1 MLLEKETI
9 KENILEDLNIDLDQD
24 EDQAYGLRKL
34 AKKKQ
39 INNEV
44 NQPEIQSKKEKKENI
59 SPVKQTRVITVTSGK
74 GGVGKSTLSVNMA
87 LAIART
93 GKKVLLFD
101 ADLGL
106 ANINVMLGVIP
117 KYNLYHVVKG
127 TKKLN
132 EVIIKTPEGLDLIAG
147 ASGYSMLANLNIT
160 EREKLIF
167 EFETLPTYD
176 LMIIDTGAG
185 VGSNVI
191 GFTLPADEIIV
202 VTTPEPTAITDA
214 YGIIKSI
221 VLQSAD
227 KNIKLLVNRV
237 NSSLEARKVLERVV
251 NISNQFL
258 NVKIDS
264 AGYIFEDEYVS
275 KSIRQQKPFVIE
287 YPKSKASGCLQLVIG
302 RILNQKPED
311 SRDNPGIG
319 NFFQKLFKT

>member
-1 MLLEKETI
+1 MLLEKEMV
-9 KENILEDLNIDLDQD
+9 KDNNLEDLDQD
-24 EDQAYGLRKL
+24 QAYSLRKL
-34 AKKKQ
+34 ARKKQ
-39 INNEV
+39 EMNENEEPNKRSAETV
-44 NQPEIQSKKEKKENI
+44 HEKVVP
-59 SPVKQTRVITVTSGK
+59 SHRTRVITITSGK
-74 GGVGKSTLSVNMA
+74 GGVGKTSVSVNMA
-87 LAIART
+87 LSIART
-93 GKKVLLFD
+93 GKRVLLFD

-132 EVIIKTPEGLDLIAG
+132 EIIIKTPEGLDLIAG
-147 ASGYSMLANLNIT
+147 ASGYSILANLNIT
-160 EREKLIF
+160 EREKLIH
-167 EFETLPTYD
+167 EFESLPYYD

-237 NSSLEARKVLERVV
+237 SSSLEAKKVLERVV

-258 NVKIDS
+258 NVKVDS
-264 AGYIFEDEYVS
+264 AGFIFEDEYVS
-275 KSIRQQKPFVIE
+275 KSIRQQKPFIIE
-287 YPKSKASGCLQLVIG
+287 YPKSKASACLQLIAG
-302 RILNQKPED
+302 KIINQKIEESKD
-311 SRDNPGIG
+311 GPGFG
-319 NFFQKLFKT
+319 KFFQKLFS

>member
-1 MLLEKETI
+1 MEEL
-9 KENILEDLNIDLDQD
+9 DSDQD
-24 EDQAYGLRKL
+24 QAHGLRKL
-34 AKKKQ
+34 ARRKQ
-39 INNEV
+39 ESNT
-44 NQPEIQSKKEKKENI
+44 PEDETSQQSVRREDVSNG
-59 SPVKQTRVITVTSGK
+59 SRTRVITITSGK
-74 GGVGKSTLSVNMA
+74 GGVGKSSVSVNMA
-87 LAIART
+87 LSIARS

-132 EVIIKTPEGLDLIAG
+132 EIIIKTPEGLDLIAG
-147 ASGYSMLANLNIT
+147 ASGYSILANLNIN
-160 EREKLIF
+160 EREKLIN
-167 EFETLPTYD
+167 EFESLPYYD

-185 VGSNVI
+185 VGANVI

-221 VLQSAD
+221 VLQSSD

-237 NSSLEARKVLERVV
+237 SSSLEAKKVLERVV

-258 NVKIDS
+258 NVKVDS

-287 YPKSKASGCLQLVIG
+287 YPKSKASACVQLIAG
-302 RILNQKPED
+302 KIMNQKLAD
-311 SRDNPGIG
+311 SKDGPGFG
-319 NFFQKLFKT
+319 KFFHKLFS

>member
-1 MLLEKETI
+1 MLLEKEII
-9 KENILEDLNIDLDQD
+9 KDNILEDLELELDQD
-24 EDQAYGLRKL
+24 QAHGLRKL
-34 AKKKQ
+34 ARKKQ
-39 INNEV
+39 EIAE
-44 NQPEIQSKKEKKENI
+44 PEEPATQRRVLPSEN
-59 SPVKQTRVITVTSGK
+59 VATGVRTRIVTVTSGK
-74 GGVGKSTLSVNMA
+74 GGVGKSSVSVNMA

-93 GKKVLLFD
+93 GKKVLLLD

-127 TKKLN
+127 TKNLN
-132 EVIIKTPEGLDLIAG
+132 EIIIKTPEGLDLIAG
-147 ASGYSMLANLNIT
+147 ASGYSILANLNIT
-160 EREKLIF
+160 EREKLIH
-167 EFETLPTYD
+167 EFENLPVYD

-185 VGSNVI
+185 VGANVI

-221 VLQSAD
+221 VLQSSD

-237 NSSLEARKVLERVV
+237 SSSLEARKVLERVV

-258 NVKIDS
+258 NVKVDS

-275 KSIRQQKPFVIE
+275 KSIRQQKPFVLE
-287 YPKSKASGCLQLVIG
+287 YPKSKASACIQLIAG
-302 RILNQKPED
+302 KLINQKIDD
-311 SRDNPGIG
+311 SKDGPGFG
-319 NFFQKLFKT
+319 KFFQKLFNS

>member
-1 MLLEKETI
+1 MLLEKEIVKDTT
-9 KENILEDLNIDLDQD
+9 LEELEVDQ
-24 EDQAYGLRKL
+24 DQAYSLRRM
-34 AKKKQ
+34 ARKKQ
-39 INNEV
+39 EKVESEQPPVEV
-44 NQPEIQSKKEKKENI
+44 APEVSEKTA
-59 SPVKQTRVITVTSGK
+59 PGTRTKVITITSGK
-74 GGVGKSTLSVNMA
+74 GGVGKSSVSVNMA
-87 LAIART
+87 LSIART

-132 EVIIKTPEGLDLIAG
+132 EIIIKTPEGLDLIAG
-147 ASGYSMLANLNIT
+147 ASGYSILANLNIT
-160 EREKLIF
+160 EREKLIH
-167 EFETLPTYD
+167 EFESLPHYD

-185 VGSNVI
+185 VGANVI

-237 NSSLEARKVLERVV
+237 SSSLEARKVLERVV

-258 NVKIDS
+258 NVKVDS
-264 AGYIFEDEYVS
+264 AGYIFEDELVS
-275 KSIRQQKPFVIE
+275 KSIRQQKPFVLE
-287 YPKSKASGCLQLVIG
+287 YPKCKASACMQLIAG
-302 RILNQKPED
+302 KIINQKLTESKD
-311 SRDNPGIG
+311 GPGFG
-319 NFFQKLFKT
+319 KFFQKLFHT